1 MTGDLELVR
10 RLAAA
15 DKGLAVVSTTRP
27 DGTVHS
33 SLVNAG
39 VFDHPVT
46 KEPTVA
52 LVAAGSTYKLR
63 LLARAGRAN
72 AVFRAGWEW
81 VSVEGPVD
89 ILGPEHPRPDFPA
102 AKLPQLLR
110 DIFTAAGGTHDD
122 WAEYDRVMAEE
133 RRTAIFI
140 TPARITTNG

>member
-15 DKGLAVVSTTRP
+15 DKGLAVVSTTRA

-39 VFDHPVT
+39 VFDHPLT

-52 LVAAGSTYKLR
+52 FVARGDAHKLK
-63 LLARAGRAN
+63 LLTAAGRAN

-89 ILGPEHPRPDFPA
+89 ILGPDHPRAEFPPEQI
-102 AKLPQLLR
+102 PQLLR
-110 DIFTAAGGTHDD
+110 DIFTAAGGTHDN

-140 TPARITTNG
+140 SPARITTNG

>member
-1 MTGDLELVR
+1 MSGDLELVR

-39 VFDHPVT
+39 VFGHPVT

-52 LVAAGSTYKLR
+52 LVAAGAAYKLR
-63 LLARAGRAN
+63 LFATAGRAN

-89 ILGPEHPRPDFPA
+89 VIGPDHPSPEFPA
-102 AKLPQLLR
+102 DALPQLLR
-110 DIFTAAGGTHDD
+110 DIFTAAGGSHDN
-122 WAEYDRVMAEE
+122 WAEFDRVMAEE
-133 RRTAIFI
+133 RRTAVFI

>member
-1 MTGDLELVR
+1 MSGDLELVR

-15 DKGLAVVSTTRP
+15 DRGLAVVSTTRP

-39 VFDHPVT
+39 VFDHPMT
-46 KEPTVA
+46 KEPAVA
-52 LVAAGSTYKLR
+52 LVARGDAYKLR
-63 LLARAGRAN
+63 LFASAGRAN
-72 AVFRAGWEW
+72 AVFRSGWEW

-89 ILGPEHPRPDFPA
+89 VIGPDHLPGGFPA
-102 AKLPQLLR
+102 EAVPQLLR
-110 DIFTAAGGTHDD
+110 DIFTAAGGTHDN

-133 RRTAIFI
+133 RRTAVFI

>member
-15 DKGLAVVSTTRP
+15 DQGLAVISTTRP
-27 DGTVHS
+27 DGTIHS

-39 VFDHPVT
+39 VFDHPVMNQ
-46 KEPTVA
+46 PTVA
-52 LVAAGSTYKLR
+52 FVVRAAAYKLK
-63 LLARAGRAN
+63 LFAASGRAN

-89 ILGPEHPRPDFPA
+89 VIGPDHPHAELPPVRI
-102 AKLPQLLR
+102 PQLLR
-110 DIFTAAGGTHDD
+110 DIFTAAGGSHDN
-122 WAEYDRVMAEE
+122 WAEYDRVMATE
-133 RRTAIFI
+133 RRTAVFI